1 VRCQRVFK
9 QGIKSGW
16 FEVDREQE
24 VVQEEEGE
32 DIMSR
37 VRKVT
42 EVWLERVQKK
52 SKEAIKARDKSKE
65 PDL

>member
-1 VRCQRVFK
+1 M
-9 QGIKSGW
+9 
-16 FEVDREQE
+16 
-24 VVQEEEGE
+24 VQEEEGE